1 MGGRGRRKI
10 ERTVRREY
18 GSAVAFVKSSRAR
31 KAVGMEGDG
40 ERGQGQN
47 ARGLLPF
54 PISRYAPV
62 TILSRAMRNSKPRRF
77 RANGTGVRGLNDS
90 GEIGSDGPRTEGHIR
105 LCTIEYRSSLEFAG
119 ISSLSIVY
127 RI

>member
-18 GSAVAFVKSSRAR
+18 GRAVAFVKSSRAR

-40 ERGQGQN
+40 GRGQGQN

-54 PISRYAPV
+54 PIPV
-62 TILSRAMRNSKPRRF
+62 TRPLRSCRARCEILSPVVSAQTGHDGRPRA
-77 RANGTGVRGLNDS
+77 
-90 GEIGSDGPRTEGHIR
+90 E
-105 LCTIEYRSSLEFAG
+105 
-119 ISSLSIVY
+119 
-127 RI
+127 